1 MKRQYAMVG
10 YTPVTY
16 RRVFKRNFWSTN
28 HQSLTNQVN
37 ISLISSYHE
46 TILLL
51 QSFFIH
57 NQHLSCYSR
66 KGNVLSNE
74 IYYLISKL
82 RK

>member
-46 TILLL
+46 TI
-51 QSFFIH
+51 
-57 NQHLSCYSR
+57 
-66 KGNVLSNE
+66 
-74 IYYLISKL
+74 
-82 RK
+82 